1 MFCSSDRTEDRR
13 PKKVLQSCGL
23 AVLQVFQ
30 AFNLKQA
37 LTYRV
42 PRTSHRVPHYKF
54 SYLSIL
60 KIVATTV
67 CQNLYPVKKGFLI
80 LLCVLA
86 SGSVY
91 PQDTDT
97 GGGFRAGVIGF
108 GGWNLPVR
116 MTDRYITEETSP
128 WHGNQAWSAGIHLS
142 WMITGFY
149 RMEIAP
155 RYSWHRTG
163 FELSP
168 PIYDEKTI
176 YTETFELIS
185 IPLTFK
191 RYIDKQYFISSGTI
205 IDFAFSGK
213 PERVDPQSG
222 IGLSLG
228 AGKEFRIKNFVIDVS
243 PFAELHSIVP
253 FESEDNQQRL
263 FLGAM
268 RISVSYNLKRRT
280 GERSVND
287 ELNNTIIREDTE

>member
-1 MFCSSDRTEDRR
+1 VAINVCSNPYRV
-13 PKKVLQSCGL
+13 KKVL
-23 AVLQVFQ
+23 
-30 AFNLKQA
+30 
-37 LTYRV
+37 
-42 PRTSHRVPHYKF
+42 
-54 SYLSIL
+54 
-60 KIVATTV
+60 
-67 CQNLYPVKKGFLI
+67 LI
-80 LLCVLA
+80 LLCILA

-91 PQDTDT
+91 PQDTVA
-97 GGGFRAGVIGF
+97 GGGFRGGVNGF

-128 WHGNQAWSAGIHLS
+128 WHGNQTWSAGISFS
-142 WMITGFY
+142 WMVGGQY

-176 YTETFELIS
+176 YTETFELVS

-191 RYIDKQYFISSGTI
+191 RYLDNQYFISSGTI
-205 IDFAFSGK
+205 VDFAFRGK

-228 AGKEFRIKNFVIDVS
+228 AGKEFRIRNYVIDVS

-253 FESEDNQQRL
+253 FTHEDNQQRL
-263 FLGAM
+263 FLGAL
-268 RISVSYNLKRRT
+268 RIGISYNWKRNA
-280 GERSVND
+280 EAESVNE
-287 ELNNTIIREDTE
+287 ELNKPIIPESQK

>member
-1 MFCSSDRTEDRR
+1 M
-13 PKKVLQSCGL
+13 
-23 AVLQVFQ
+23 A
-30 AFNLKQA
+30 A
-37 LTYRV
+37 
-42 PRTSHRVPHYKF
+42 
-54 SYLSIL
+54 
-60 KIVATTV
+60 TV
-67 CQNLYPVKKGFLI
+67 CQNLYRVKKGLLI
-80 LLCVLA
+80 LICIMIF
-86 SGSVY
+86 GSVKA
-91 PQDTDT
+91 QDSVTI
-97 GGGFRAGVIGF
+97 GGFRAGVTGF

-116 MTDRYITEETSP
+116 MTDRYVTEETSP
-128 WHGNQAWSAGIHLS
+128 WHGSQAWSAGISLS
-142 WMITGFY
+142 WMPGGQY

-168 PIYDEKTI
+168 PIFDEKTI

-185 IPLTFK
+185 IPFTFK
-191 RYIDKQYFISSGTI
+191 RYLDNQYFISSGTI

-213 PERVDPQSG
+213 PQRVDPQSG

-253 FESEDNQQRL
+253 FESVDNQQRL